1 MSFNLPDDDN
11 NDDKVPPITFH
22 EMSLGDFI
30 ALLFIMVLVIAF
42 LCNGPIVLILERS
55 ITCYFL
61 TISILIPNIIGI
73 YTIHISKTKL

>member
-42 LCNGPIVLILERS
+42 LCNGPIVLI
-55 ITCYFL
+55 F
-61 TISILIPNIIGI
+61 
-73 YTIHISKTKL
+73 